1 MTTITTAQAVP
12 TSPAQKSSADSAV
25 LTLRVR
31 SVTYQTADINAYEL
45 VHPSGREL
53 ASFTAGSHIDVH
65 LEDGRVRQYSLCNSP
80 AEKSRYA
87 IAVLN
92 QPHGR
97 GGSKLVHE
105 RLRAGTLLSVSTPRN
120 NFALNEKAE
129 SHLLMAGGVGIT
141 PILSMVHRLRD
152 IGADFKLH
160 FCTRNPERTPF
171 RNEITALI
179 EPSRLFIHHDQG
191 DPRNGLDIANLLE
204 AEKAPGRHIYCCGPA
219 TFIDAVQSHAH
230 HWPTENVHFE
240 RFAAPSASA
249 AGHGESLEVFK
260 VRLERSGRIIDVPR
274 DMSIVQALRAQAIDV
289 PTSCEAGLC
298 GTCRTRYLSGTPDHR
313 DYLLSAEEHEREI
326 LICCSRSRTP
336 LLTLDL

>member
-160 FCTRNPERTPF
+160 FAPVTRR
-171 RNEITALI
+171 
-179 EPSRLFIHHDQG
+179 EPRSATRSLHLSNRAAFLFITIKATRATGSISLIFWKRRRHRDDIYTAAGPQHSSMPFNRTHIIGQQKMFIS
-191 DPRNGLDIANLLE
+191 NGSRPLPHPQRGMAR
-204 AEKAPGRHIYCCGPA
+204 AWK
-219 TFIDAVQSHAH
+219 FS
-230 HWPTENVHFE
+230 
-240 RFAAPSASA
+240 RFASNGA
-249 AGHGESLEVFK
+249 AELSMFHG
-260 VRLERSGRIIDVPR
+260 
-274 DMSIVQALRAQAIDV
+274 
-289 PTSCEAGLC
+289 T
-298 GTCRTRYLSGTPDHR
+298 
-313 DYLLSAEEHEREI
+313 
-326 LICCSRSRTP
+326 
-336 LLTLDL
+336 